1 MVFEAVAHVH
11 GTFERRHARMAL
23 VHSEIA
29 EEHVSRRRTRDA
41 GVDREHVRRR
51 SNFSNAKHSKLGEN
65 ATRAKKQTARAAATV
80 TYTLS
85 HVSAV
90 TRHPSAAPHTGHRAA
105 AKVGGARSLGSAREK
120 RTLNLKVI
128 RATSF
133 ISCELFD

>member
-51 SNFSNAKHSKLGEN
+51 SNFSDAKHSKLGEN

-105 AKVGGARSLGSAREK
+105 AKVGEHGSAREK